1 MSATKT
7 VEIKGW
13 IVFDTYYAKNPEI
26 WPSPYRFTDLDFTE
40 GIKVKQ
46 HAITVDVPA
55 DFDPR
60 PGMVQELEI
69 KRRKLQ
75 AEFAKR
81 VSEIDAEI
89 SKLQALEFTEAA

>member
-26 WPSPYRFTDLDFTE
+26 WPSPYRFTDVDFTD
-40 GIKVKQ
+40 GIKVQ
-46 HAITVDVPA
+46 PHTFAVEVPA

-60 PGMVQELEI
+60 PGMVQELEA

-81 VSEIDAEI
+81 MSGIDAEI